1 MLTALSTFL
10 YFKRWIL
17 DFAAT
22 KIFCLYSVISIHES
36 CWAFG
41 VDLVLNQVSAFPM
54 EEEQAHCQ
62 DNKNITVQSHP
73 VPPPLPETNNIGN
86 FHVMPAFPMTTS
98 PVVLPVPIES
108 PTKNLSLGQSKG
120 ATNLAA
126 NLIRPIPALPSPHAS
141 GISDLYLNL
150 KSSEDPSSLS
160 LKLSLPCD
168 ERESSS
174 MQSVFQVMS
183 GFNNGDSMISVAWGR
198 IIRLKGG
205 GCIIR
210 WRYGLEKIKSKLD
223 DWISNPLMY
232 RPEKN
237 CHLIYCW
244 FMVLS

>member
-1 MLTALSTFL
+1 
-10 YFKRWIL
+10 
-17 DFAAT
+17 
-22 KIFCLYSVISIHES
+22 
-36 CWAFG
+36 
-41 VDLVLNQVSAFPM
+41 M

-183 GFNNGDSMISVAWGR
+183 GLNNGDSMISVA
-198 IIRLKGG
+198 
-205 GCIIR
+205 
-210 WRYGLEKIKSKLD
+210 
-223 DWISNPLMY
+223 
-232 RPEKN
+232 
-237 CHLIYCW
+237 
-244 FMVLS
+244 